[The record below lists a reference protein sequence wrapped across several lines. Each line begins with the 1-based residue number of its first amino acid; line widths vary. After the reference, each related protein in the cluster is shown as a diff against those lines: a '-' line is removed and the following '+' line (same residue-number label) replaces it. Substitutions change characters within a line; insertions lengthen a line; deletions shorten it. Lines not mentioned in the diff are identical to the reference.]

1 MATLFIESIDSKWE
15 IIVEEIITTIKGEDF
30 NFQRNTIFQENE
42 WLPQR
47 VFLNIDYDINK
58 KKIIELNK
66 KNNSLRKKEIKSTI
80 MQLEKNMQN
89 NTKKIFKDFKKISSL
104 KEEINL
110 IK

>member
-1 MATLFIESIDSKWE
+1 MATLFIESIDSKWD

-30 NFQRNTIFQENE
+30 NFKRNTVFQENE
-42 WLPQR
+42 GLPQR
-47 VFLNIDYDINK
+47 VFLNIDHDINK
-58 KKIIELNK
+58 KKIIELNN
-66 KNNSLRKKEIKSTI
+66 KNNSLRKKELKSII